1 MGLHQWKCPQC
12 GRVARALLPP
22 GVTPLGKPNCADCDS
37 LMEPDHGGSTSVM
50 ETLDNGVMARKLER
64 YRDIEELRHSHA
76 ELTKPKDDTIV

>member
-1 MGLHQWKCPQC
+1 MGLFRWKCPQC
-12 GRVARALLPP
+12 GKGSRALLPP
-22 GVTPLGKPNCADCDS
+22 GQVPLGVPPCLDCDL